1 MERGYPLFRRA
12 VHADDFMKSVLWE
25 KTFSYRKGFFLAQL
39 DALANRIFDGRSF
52 DIQFIAAKHWAIVV
66 RQFIL

>member
-25 KTFSYRKGFFLAQL
+25 KTFSYRRGFSLVRL
-39 DALANRIFDGRSF
+39 DSWAKKVFDGRF
-52 DIQFIAAKHWAIVV
+52 LDIQFIAAKHWAIVV